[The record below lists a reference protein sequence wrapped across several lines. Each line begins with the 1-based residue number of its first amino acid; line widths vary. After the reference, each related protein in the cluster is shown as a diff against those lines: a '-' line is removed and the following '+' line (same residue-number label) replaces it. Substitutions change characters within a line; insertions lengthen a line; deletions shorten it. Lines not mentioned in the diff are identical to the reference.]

1 MKTAAFVGNPNAG
14 KTAWIN
20 ALSDAGFEV
29 GNWPGVTVERKQA
42 QVQWGSETLTLIDLP
57 GIYDLQK
64 TNNEEQITQDFL
76 ESQPVDC
83 LINVLDATH
92 LQRALRLTL
101 KLRML
106 QIPMILIFN
115 FYDEVL
121 KNGIEIDALKLS
133 RRLACPI
140 LCVSAFDKQAVG
152 QVKETILAMLKEPF
166 SGYRPL
172 LTQPLEEAWVRQV
185 NALQLAQPFA
195 SSLALQKQAYMQLCE
210 AQPQAMHQALY
221 QAIDSLMS
229 HVRQD
234 PQRRL
239 LKTRRI
245 DAVLLHRIWGLPLL
259 LAMSFAMLMLIYNGS
274 SPYVGWLNQ
283 LTLWMQHGCQLLL
296 GGVPAWLRSL
306 VCDGLLAGIGSVL
319 SFLPLM
325 AFLYFFLGLL
335 EESGYMARIAFL
347 MDRLM
352 RPFGCSGKAFV
363 SLLLGLGCNVPAVMA
378 TRVIEEESSRR
389 RTALV
394 VPLISCGARL
404 PIYLLFAAAFFP
416 GQGGVIVFTL
426 YGLSLVSALVLSLI
440 LSLPEQRRQPWMVLE
455 LPVYRRPS
463 LKVVFNKVRQEVKNY
478 TRKAMT
484 VVMLAMTV
492 LWGLTYF
499 PSGEITTSYAAQF
512 GKAASVIYQPLG
524 FGTQW
529 PLVASLPGSIAAKET
544 VVGFLAS
551 VLRDKAEAPLDFAQ
565 ESKNLV
571 LGLGEAVKN
580 SVVHLADFSQ
590 EGQDAGFIS
599 EIGKLFDDPLG
610 KLRAYS
616 FLVYC
621 LFSIPCIMTLNALR
635 QEYGTKLMLKSIAI
649 MVLLP
654 YGMSLILFQLG
665 RLLYWLSM
673 IR

>member
-1 MKTAAFVGNPNAG
+1 MKTVAFVGNPNAG

-42 QVQWGSETLTLIDLP
+42 QVEWNKEAITLIDLP

-76 ESQPVDC
+76 DSQPIDC

-121 KNGIEIDALKLS
+121 KNGIEIDAAKLS

-140 LCVSAFDKQAVG
+140 LCASAFDKQAG
-152 QVKETILAMLKEPF
+152 RQVKDTVLAMLHQPF
-166 SGYRPL
+166 DGYRPL
-172 LTQPLEEAWVRQV
+172 LSKPLEQAWVDEV
-185 NALQLAQPFA
+185 NALQLAEPFA
-195 SSLALQKQAYMQLCE
+195 SPLALQKQAYQKLCDR
-210 AQPQAMHQALY
+210 QPQAMHEALY
-221 QAIDSLMS
+221 RAVDSLMS

-239 LKTRRI
+239 LKTKRI

-259 LAMSFAMLMLIYNGS
+259 LAMSFGMLMLIYNGS
-274 SPYVGWLNQ
+274 APYVAWLNQ
-283 LTLWMQHGCQLLL
+283 LTLWMQHGCRLLL
-296 GGVPAWLRSL
+296 ASMPAWVQSL
-306 VCDGLLAGIGSVL
+306 VCDGLLTGIGSVL

-416 GQGGVIVFTL
+416 GQGGLVVFTL
-426 YGLSLVSALVLSLI
+426 YGLSLVSALVLSLV
-440 LSLPEQRRQPWMVLE
+440 LSLPEHRKQPWMVLE

-463 LKVVFNKVRQEVKNY
+463 LRVVFNKVRQEVKNY
-478 TRKAMT
+478 TRKALT

-499 PSGEITTSYAAQF
+499 PTGEIATSYAAQF
-512 GKAASVIYQPLG
+512 GKAASVIYEPLG

-529 PLVASLPGSIAAKET
+529 PLVASLPGSLAAKET
-544 VVGFLAS
+544 GVGFLAS
-551 VLRDKAEAPLDFAQ
+551 VLSETTETPPDFAE
-565 ESKNLV
+565 ESRNLIS
-571 LGLGEAVKN
+571 GLGEAVKN

-590 EGQDAGFIS
+590 EGQDAGLIS
-599 EIGKLFDDPLG
+599 ELGALFPDPLG
-610 KLRAYS
+610 KLRAYC

-649 MVLLP
+649 MLALP
-654 YGMSLILFQLG
+654 YAVSLLLFQLG
-665 RLLYWLSM
+665 RLLFWL
-673 IR
+673 

>member
-1 MKTAAFVGNPNAG
+1 MKTVAFVGNPNAG

-42 QVQWGSETLTLIDLP
+42 QVEWDKEAITLIDLP

-76 ESQPVDC
+76 ESQPIDC

-121 KNGIEIDALKLS
+121 KNGIEIDAAKLS

-140 LCVSAFDKQAVG
+140 LCASAFDKQAG
-152 QVKETILAMLKEPF
+152 RQVKDNVLAMLHQPF
-166 SGYRPL
+166 DGYRPL
-172 LTQPLEEAWVRQV
+172 LPKPLEQAWVDEV
-185 NALQLAQPFA
+185 NALQLAEPFA
-195 SSLALQKQAYMQLCE
+195 SPLALQKQAYQKLCDR
-210 AQPQAMHQALY
+210 QPQAMHEALY
-221 QAIDSLMS
+221 RAVDSLMS

-239 LKTRRI
+239 LKTKRI

-259 LAMSFAMLMLIYNGS
+259 LAMSFGMLMLIYNGS
-274 SPYVGWLNQ
+274 APYVAWLNQ
-283 LTLWMQHGCQLLL
+283 LTLWMQHGCRLLL
-296 GGVPAWLRSL
+296 ASMPAWVQSL

-416 GQGGVIVFTL
+416 GQGGLVVFTL
-426 YGLSLVSALVLSLI
+426 YGLSLVSALVLSLV
-440 LSLPEQRRQPWMVLE
+440 LSLPEHRKQPWMVLE

-463 LKVVFNKVRQEVKNY
+463 LPVVFNKVRQEVKNY
-478 TRKAMT
+478 TRKALT

-499 PSGEITTSYAAQF
+499 PTGEIATSYAAQF
-512 GKAASVIYQPLG
+512 GKAAAVIYEPLG

-551 VLRDKAEAPLDFAQ
+551 VLSETTETPPDFAE
-565 ESKNLV
+565 ESRNLIS
-571 LGLGEAVKN
+571 GLGEAVKN

-590 EGQDAGFIS
+590 EGQDAGLIS
-599 EIGKLFDDPLG
+599 ELSALFPDPLG
-610 KLRAYS
+610 KLRAYC

-649 MVLLP
+649 MLALP
-654 YGMSLILFQLG
+654 YAVSLLLFQLG
-665 RLLYWLSM
+665 RLLFWL
-673 IR
+673 